1 MNLDHVMRLG
11 RTPVARSTWYRAVRG
26 SRPPLAFHRTSKAIT
41 RFSSERSRYFTLY
54 FAADPQTALLE
65 VEAVVAT
72 HNPRRTHDIQS
83 KLYAVWPISVA
94 LNNVIDFGDPNH
106 RSAMETSTQE
116 LTGDWRARHPLAGS
130 PPMVRSRASEAPT
143 QQLGAALENYT
154 DVEGFLTPSA
164 KAPTISNLV
173 IFPHRVHID
182 PPRLRI
188 TSRAGA

>member
-1 MNLDHVMRLG
+1 MNLDRVGRLG
-11 RTPVARSTWYRAVRG
+11 RTLLARSTWYRAVR
-26 SRPPLAFHRTSKAIT
+26 RPYLPLAFHRTSKATT
-41 RFSSERSRYFTLY
+41 RFSSALSRYFTLY
-54 FAADPQTALLE
+54 FAADPLTALLE

-72 HNPRRTHDIQS
+72 RNPPRTHDIQS
-83 KLYAVWPISVA
+83 QLYTVWPISVA

-106 RSAMETSTQE
+106 RSAVATSAQE

-130 PPMVRSRASEAPT
+130 PPMVRSRESEAPT

-164 KAPTISNLV
+164 RAPTISNLV

-182 PPRLRI
+182 QPSLSI
-188 TSRAGA
+188 TSR